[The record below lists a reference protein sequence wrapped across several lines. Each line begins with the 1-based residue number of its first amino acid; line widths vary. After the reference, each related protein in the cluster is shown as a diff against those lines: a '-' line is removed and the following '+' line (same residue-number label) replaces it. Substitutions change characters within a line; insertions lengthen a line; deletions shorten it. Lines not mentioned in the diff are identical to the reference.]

1 MQLESTMSL
10 LQIMARVSRWL
21 ALALLLVA
29 QASLAAEQA
38 RPRIGLVLSG
48 GGARG
53 AAHVG
58 VLKVLD
64 EMKIP
69 IDAVAGTSM
78 GAVVGGLYASG
89 MSGAEVEE
97 LLRSVNW
104 RDAFRDRPPR
114 AELGYRRKQDDRNF
128 LVRYSLG
135 LRANGVVLPRGLVQG
150 QKLEQVLR
158 NATLPVAEV
167 RNFDRLP
174 IPFRAIAT
182 DLESGEAVCMESGDL
197 VTAMRS
203 SLSAPGVFEPAQ
215 RDGRLLVDGGLVDNL
230 PIDIARSMHVDML
243 IVVDVSFPL
252 FVRDELNSPLDV
264 TNQAFA
270 IMIRARTQEQRAKL
284 HASDIVIEPSLGRF
298 TSGDFSRV
306 PQALRAGEE
315 AARLLAEKLRP
326 LSVSD
331 ADYRQYLAQRN
342 PRELNTPLLEFIRVS
357 PESQQYAS
365 LVQARMKDL
374 LGKPLNQEVVKQ
386 RLSSL
391 YALDLFESI
400 DYNLVDTAGRSGLEL
415 SLRRKR
421 SGPNYVRVGLN
432 LEDDFEGNSRYNAAV
447 RLIMTELN
455 SRGGEWLTDL
465 QVGDNLKVFTELYQ
479 PWSLASRYFVAPRL
493 EAQER
498 SVFARQ
504 GPDRIG
510 EVRVRTSE
518 VGLDLGRELSSW
530 GEVRLGLQR
539 GMGRSNVLIGDQSLP
554 TDEFQRGG
562 FFLRFA
568 YDKLDNIFFPRRGQ
582 LFEFESRWE
591 RGGLGADQ
599 NFETYSASWLIA
611 RSSGRNTLIFST
623 DLGTTSDDLTTP
635 ENFFSVGGFLNLSGL
650 PPGLLAGPH
659 FAVGRLI
666 YYRQIGRGGA
676 GVLDFPA
683 YIGASLE
690 AGNVW
695 QDRDDASFG
704 GLRKDASLFFGIDSP
719 LGPVYVGAGFDEGG
733 GRAFYLFLGRTF

>member
-1 MQLESTMSL
+1 MSL
-10 LQIMARVSRWL
+10 LQIMARWSV
-21 ALALLLVA
+21 LLLLCVA
-29 QASLAAEQA
+29 QTTLAAEQP

-48 GGARG
+48 GAARG

-64 EMKIP
+64 EMHIP
-69 IDAVAGTSM
+69 VDAVAGTSM
-78 GAVVGGLYASG
+78 GAVVGGLYSSG
-89 MSGAEVEE
+89 MSGAEMEA

-114 AELGYRRKQDDRNF
+114 QDLGYRRKQDDRNF

-135 LRANGVVLPRGLVQG
+135 LRSEGVVLPRGLVQG

-158 NATLPVAEV
+158 NATLPVAQI
-167 RNFDRLP
+167 RRFDELP
-174 IPFRAIAT
+174 IPFRAVAT
-182 DLESGEAVCMESGDL
+182 DLESGERVCMESGDL
-197 VTAMRS
+197 ATAMRG

-215 RDGRLLVDGGLVDNL
+215 REGRLLVDGGLVDNL
-230 PIDIARSMHVDML
+230 PIDIARSMNVDRL

-252 FVRDELNSPLDV
+252 FVRDELNTPIDV

-270 IMIRARTQEQRAKL
+270 IMIRSRTLEQRAKL
-284 HASDIVIEPSLGRF
+284 KPEDIVIEPELGRLTSSDF
-298 TSGDFSRV
+298 TKV
-306 PQALRAGEE
+306 PQAVRAGEQ
-315 AARLLAEKLRP
+315 AARLMAKQLQALALG
-326 LSVSD
+326 D
-331 ADYRQYLAQRN
+331 AEYQQYLAQRN
-342 PRELNTPLLEFIRVS
+342 PRELTKPVVDFIRVT
-357 PESQQYAS
+357 PESQQYS
-365 LVQARMKDL
+365 DLVQARMDDL
-374 LGKPLNQEVVKQ
+374 QGQPLDQEVVKD

-400 DYNLVDTAGRSGLEL
+400 DYNLVDDDGRNGLEL
-415 SLRRKR
+415 NLRRKR
-421 SGPNYVRVGLN
+421 AGPNYVRVGLN

-455 SRGGEWLTDL
+455 SRGAEWLTDL
-465 QVGDNLKVFTELYQ
+465 QVGDNLKIFSELYQ
-479 PWSLASRYFVAPRL
+479 PWSLASRYFVAPRF

-504 GPDRIG
+504 GTDRIG
-510 EVRVRTSE
+510 EFRVRTVE
-518 VGLDLGRELSSW
+518 GGLDFGRELSSW
-530 GEVRLGLQR
+530 GELRVGLQR
-539 GMGRSNVLIGDQSLP
+539 GTGRSNVLVGDQTLP
-554 TDEFQRGG
+554 TDEFERGG

-568 YDKLDNIFFPRRGQ
+568 YDKLDSIFFPRKGQ

-591 RGGLGADQ
+591 RAGLGADQ
-599 NFETYSASWLIA
+599 NFETYSASFLIA
-611 RSSGRNTLIFST
+611 RSLGRNTLIFST

-666 YYRQIGRGGA
+666 YYRQIGRGGS

-683 YIGASLE
+683 YIGASIE

-704 GLRKDASLFFGIDSP
+704 GLRKDASLFFGVDSP
-719 LGPVYVGAGFDEGG
+719 LGPVYLGAGFDEGG

>member
-1 MQLESTMSL
+1 LQLESTMSL
-10 LQIMARVSRWL
+10 LQFMARASHWL
-21 ALALLLVA
+21 SLVLLLVA
-29 QASLAAEQA
+29 QASAAAEQA

-64 EMKIP
+64 EMRIP
-69 IDAVAGTSM
+69 VDAVAGTSM
-78 GAVVGGLYASG
+78 GAVFGGLYSSG

-97 LLRSVNW
+97 LLQSVNW

-114 AELGYRRKQDDRNF
+114 DQLGYRRKQDDRNF

-135 LRANGVVLPRGLVQG
+135 LRADGVVLPRGLVQG

-182 DLESGEAVCMESGDL
+182 DLESGQPVYMASGDL

-203 SLSAPGVFEPAQ
+203 SLSAPGVFEPVQ

-230 PIDIARSMHVDML
+230 PIDIARSMNVDIL

-252 FVRDELNSPLDV
+252 FLRDELDSPLDV

-270 IMIRARTQEQRAKL
+270 IMIRSRTLEQRAKL
-284 HASDIVIEPSLGRF
+284 HADDIIIEPSLGRF
-298 TSGDFSRV
+298 NSADFSRL
-306 PQALRAGEE
+306 PQALRAGEQ
-315 AARLLAEKLRP
+315 AARLLAGKLRP
-326 LSVSD
+326 LSLS
-331 ADYRQYLAQRN
+331 AGDYLQYLAQRN
-342 PRELNTPLLEFIRVS
+342 PRELSTPQVDFVTVTA
-357 PESQQYAS
+357 ESRQYAG
-365 LVQARMKDL
+365 LVQARMSDL
-374 LGKPLNQEVVKQ
+374 QGKPLDQKVVNR

-400 DYNLVDTAGRSGLEL
+400 DYNLVEAEGRSGLEL

-421 SGPNYVRVGLN
+421 SGPNYLRVGLN
-432 LEDDFEGNSRYNAAV
+432 LEDDFEGNSRYNAAL

-455 SRGGEWLTDL
+455 SGGAEWLTDL
-465 QVGDNLKVFTELYQ
+465 QVGDNLRLFTELYQ
-479 PWSLASRYFVAPRL
+479 PWSLASRYFVAPRV

-498 SVFARQ
+498 SVFTRR
-504 GPDRIG
+504 GVDRVG
-510 EVRVRTSE
+510 EFRVRTLES
-518 VGLDLGRELSSW
+518 GLDLGRELSNW
-530 GEVRLGLQR
+530 GEIRLGLQR
-539 GMGRSNVLIGDQSLP
+539 GIGRSRVLIGDESLP

-568 YDKLDNIFFPRRGQ
+568 YDKLDNISFPRRGQ

-591 RGGLGADQ
+591 RSGLGSDQ
-599 NFETYSASWLIA
+599 NFETYSANWLIA
-611 RSSGRNTLIFST
+611 RSLGRNTLLFST
-623 DLGTTSDDLTTP
+623 DFGTTSDDLTTP
-635 ENFFSVGGFLNLSGL
+635 ENFFSLGGFFNLSGL
-650 PPGLLAGPH
+650 PPGFLSGPH
-659 FAVGRLI
+659 FAVARLI
-666 YYRQIGRGGA
+666 YYRQIGRGGS

-683 YIGASLE
+683 YIGASVE

-695 QDRDDASFG
+695 RDRKDASLG
-704 GLRKDASLFFGIDSP
+704 GLRKDASLFFGVDSP
-719 LGPVYVGAGFDEGG
+719 LGPVYIGAGFDEGG
-733 GRAFYLFLGRTF
+733 QRAFYLFLGRTF